1 MSHISEGLLH
11 AHLDGAVGH
20 DRAEEWLLADSHLSV
35 CEDCRRRL
43 EEARQLRDAA
53 GEILAVASA
62 PAGRRPDFDELV
74 AQAAGDPKARP
85 RSAWWNSTSHL
96 AWAASLMLAVGA
108 GWLGRELLIQTGQDM
123 PAAVLKSEAI
133 PQTPE
138 QTAVFRDALGP
149 DEALV
154 ADGRARFEAEDLDRL
169 SGERAAQKIAVPPAN
184 EAEVVMMEKSEGRN
198 KAAEQFRQDA
208 APMNARDDRLE
219 DAIDEPA
226 GERERD
232 TLVRTVGAIAV
243 SSTCYAADGQMEL
256 QGGLLAADQA
266 ITKEDQKNAP
276 PVAPSELRLSADG
289 TAVASTGGRQMVGT
303 WVEFSGDSVHVLL
316 AGAGVG
322 LEMRFGRTEGGLTGT
337 VARAGRRGEGI
348 RVEGDALEPVLTFW
362 LSKVTCDEAP

>member
-20 DRAEEWLLADSHLSV
+20 DRAEEWLLAEAHLSV

-43 EEARQLRDAA
+43 DEARQLRDAA

-62 PAGRRPDFDELV
+62 PAGRRPDFGELV

-108 GWLGRELLIQTGQDM
+108 GWLGRELLIQTGQDI
-123 PAAVLKSEAI
+123 PAFVLESEAI
-133 PQTPE
+133 PQTPD
-138 QTAVFRDALGP
+138 QTAVFGDALGS
-149 DEALV
+149 DEVVEAE
-154 ADGRARFEAEDLDRL
+154 GRAGVEDVDRL
-169 SGERAAQKIAVPPAN
+169 SDERAAQKIAVPPAN
-184 EAEVVMMEKSEGRN
+184 EAEVVMMEKSEDRN

-208 APMNARDDRLE
+208 APMKANDDRLE

-226 GERERD
+226 NERERD
-232 TLVRTVGAIAV
+232 ALVRTVGAIAV

-303 WVEFSGDSVHVLL
+303 WMEFSGDSVQVLL

-348 RVEGDALEPVLTFW
+348 RVEGDALEPVLEFW
-362 LSKVTCDEAP
+362 LSKVTCEEGP

>member
-20 DRAEEWLLADSHLSV
+20 DRAEEWLLAEAHLSV

-43 EEARQLRDAA
+43 DEARQLRDAA

-62 PAGRRPDFDELV
+62 PAGRRPDFGELV

-108 GWLGRELLIQTGQDM
+108 GWLGRELLIQTGQDI
-123 PAAVLKSEAI
+123 PAFVLESEAI
-133 PQTPE
+133 PQTPD
-138 QTAVFRDALGP
+138 QTAVFGDALGS
-149 DEALV
+149 DEVVEAE
-154 ADGRARFEAEDLDRL
+154 GRAGVEDVDRL
-169 SGERAAQKIAVPPAN
+169 SDERAAQKIAVPPAN
-184 EAEVVMMEKSEGRN
+184 EAEVVMMEKSEDRN

-208 APMNARDDRLE
+208 APMKANDDRLE

-226 GERERD
+226 NERERD
-232 TLVRTVGAIAV
+232 ALVRTVGAIAV

-348 RVEGDALEPVLTFW
+348 RVEGDALEPVLEFW
-362 LSKVTCDEAP
+362 LSKVTCEEGP